1 MGIHSE
7 LQARHL
13 NWQHENINEMP
24 SFNLEHKFAT
34 ALAADTVKANTK
46 NETVKKIESGL
57 LLSKDFADSFKANSI
72 KQYYENLKAQ
82 LEREYILKNHTR
94 CAFEEH
100 LLQKCNT
107 EIAKCNKAYEL
118 SLLSG
123 INNVAEIID

>member
-24 SFNLEHKFAT
+24 TFNLEHKFAP
-34 ALAADTVKANTK
+34 ALAADAVKANTK
-46 NETVKKIESGL
+46 NETVKKIESRL

-82 LEREYILKNHTR
+82 LEREYILKNYTR

-107 EIAKCNKAYEL
+107 EIAKCDKAYKL
-118 SLLSG
+118 SLLFG
-123 INNVAEIID
+123 INNAAEIIG